1 MFPGTVRRC
10 LERARLLGIAVGV
23 LLCLGIWHGALAQG
37 SDKDA
42 AEIRAYMPSDAKFKA
57 FLGATQAA
65 QAAASRDPSLRAEAA
80 QVGKEQT
87 DGSLAQW
94 QQIFSRHPRYFAFF
108 KSAGLSEHEAAIL
121 NNLVPWM
128 LQYIEQPQQVAAMG
142 LMSKAQLAFADAHK
156 SELQKLLQQ
165 IDAQIKSSLSGAR
178 SGD

>member
-1 MFPGTVRRC
+1 MFPVTGRRC
-10 LERARLLGIAVGV
+10 VERTRLPRMAAV
-23 LLCLGIWHGALAQG
+23 LLPCLGMWHGALAQG

-42 AEIRAYMPSDAKFKA
+42 TEIRAYMPSDAKFEA

-65 QAAASRDPSLRAEAA
+65 QVAAARDPSLRAEAA

-94 QQIFSRHPRYFAFF
+94 QQIFARHPRYFAFF
-108 KSAGLSEHEAAIL
+108 KSAGLNEHETAIL

-128 LQYIEQPQQVAAMG
+128 VQYIDHPQQVAAMG

-156 SELQKLLQQ
+156 SELEKLLQQ
-165 IDAQIKSSLSGAR
+165 VDAQIKSP
-178 SGD
+178 